1 ETNVAAGL
9 PVINTLQDL
18 ILSGDKII
26 RIEGVLSGSMN
37 YIFSELEKGA
47 PFSEVVAQAKER
59 GYTEP
64 DPRDDLSGMDVARK
78 ILILGREAEQDLHFE
93 DISIQSMVPEDCADA
108 ANVEEF
114 LQKLKKHDEYFN
126 KLLQD
131 AKTKGH
137 KLRFMAVLEDGK
149 AKVGL
154 NAVDSSHPFYSLN
167 GSDNMISF
175 TTERYHE
182 FPMVIRGP
190 GAGADVTAAG
200 VLADIIRLG
209 HYSR

>member
-1 ETNVAAGL
+1 
-9 PVINTLQDL
+9 
-18 ILSGDKII
+18 K
-26 RIEGVLSGSMN
+26 
-37 YIFSELEKGA
+37 
-47 PFSEVVAQAKER
+47 

-64 DPRDDLSGMDVARK
+64 DPRDDLSGMDAARK

-93 DISIQSMVPEDCADA
+93 DISIQSMVPEDCANI
-108 ANVEEF
+108 ANVQES
-114 LQKLKKHDEYFN
+114 LQKLKQQDAQFQ
-126 KLLQD
+126 KLLEE
-131 AKTKGH
+131 AESKGQ
-137 KLRFMAVLEDGK
+137 KLRFMAVLEGGK

-167 GSDNMISF
+167 GSDNMILF

-200 VLADIIRLG
+200 VFADIIRLG